1 MQAPP
6 VVVHSSPFPPETLG
20 APGLAFETWEFMEL
34 VGAPGPDF
42 RTWESKGCATSL
54 TGIIAFLPASGSSI
68 GVTVE

>member
-20 APGLAFETWEFMEL
+20 APALAFETWEII
-34 VGAPGPDF
+34 
-42 RTWESKGCATSL
+42 GCATSF
-54 TGIIAFLPASGSSI
+54 TGIIAFLPASGSST